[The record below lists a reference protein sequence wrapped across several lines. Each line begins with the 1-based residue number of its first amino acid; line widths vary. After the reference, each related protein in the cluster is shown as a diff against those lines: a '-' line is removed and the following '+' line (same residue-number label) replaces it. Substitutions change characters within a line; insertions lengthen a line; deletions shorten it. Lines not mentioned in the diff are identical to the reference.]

1 MNTEVQTT
9 TTISQ
14 FTESEIDIIKK
25 TVAKGTTDTEL
36 SYFLILAKS
45 LGLNPFNKE
54 IWCYKDAK
62 GNLLTFAG
70 RDGFLVAAQKQPV
83 YNGLRSGYVCA
94 NDKVFSM
101 DIPNAVIEHKFDNKP
116 RGAYVGA
123 YAIAFR
129 KGAEATVVWV
139 DFNTFNKGF
148 NAWKSNPGEMIIKVA
163 EAHALKKAF
172 GLSGVDIAET
182 YDFDKETFAQPID
195 IEHEEEPIVKPEMVE
210 EDLPIEIEAMINEA
224 DSKEILA
231 TIYNDNQV
239 LHTNKQFMAKLTTRK
254 AEILQPVT
262 A

>member
-1 MNTEVQTT
+1 METGIATN
-9 TTISQ
+9 SQ
-14 FTESEIDIIKK
+14 FSPGEIDIIKS

-54 IWCYKDAK
+54 IWCYKDGK

-70 RDGFLVAAQKQPV
+70 RDGFLVAAQKQAV

-101 DIPNAVIEHKFDNKP
+101 DIPNAVVEHKFDNKP
-116 RGAYVGA
+116 RGPYVGA

-139 DFNTFNKGF
+139 DFNTFNKGY
-148 NAWKSNPGEMIIKVA
+148 NVWKSNPGEMIIKVA

-182 YDFDKETFAQPID
+182 YDFEKETFAVPID
-195 IEHEEEPIVKPEMVE
+195 IEHEEQPIDVPVMVDE
-210 EDLPIEIEAMINEA
+210 ELPLEIEAMITEA
-224 DSKEILA
+224 DTLELLVSIF
-231 TIYNDNQV
+231 NDNQEMQA
-239 LHTNKQFMAKLTTRK
+239 NKKFMEKLTARK
-254 AEILQPVT
+254 SDLKAV
-262 A
+262 AA